1 MLYCAESMSKFH
13 ASESGVLLST
23 DVAARGLDFPAVTH
37 ILQYDAPGDVPE
49 YVQRV
54 GRTARMGR
62 RGVAIL
68 VLAPRELE
76 YVNELKRAGVAIAQ
90 QKLFPSLDALPK
102 PPELSKRAAAEGD
115 AKRRQFQ
122 VAMDAG
128 HMCEVRCE
136 NLQFNTACVTNAA
149 SVMSPCHGAMAVHR
163 DGVF

>member
-1 MLYCAESMSKFH
+1 MLTTPSRIAESMSKFH
-13 ASESGVLLST
+13 ACESGVLLST

-37 ILQYDAPGDVPE
+37 IVQYDPPGDVPE

-68 VLAPRELE
+68 VLAPGEVE
-76 YVNELKRAGVAIAQ
+76 YVNELKRAGVAIVQ

-115 AKRRQFQ
+115 PRRRQFQ

-128 HMCEVRCE
+128 HMCEVC
-136 NLQFNTACVTNAA
+136 L
-149 SVMSPCHGAMAVHR
+149 
-163 DGVF
+163 

>member
-1 MLYCAESMSKFH
+1 MATFH
-13 ASESGVLLST
+13 ACDAGVLLST

-37 ILQYDAPGDVPE
+37 IVQYDAPGDVPE

-68 VLAPRELE
+68 VLAPGELE
-76 YVNELKRAGVAIAQ
+76 YVNELKRVGVSIAQ
-90 QKLFPSLDALPK
+90 QKLFPSMDALPK
-102 PPELSKRAAAEGD
+102 PPALSKRAAAEGD

-128 HMCEVRCE
+128 HMCEVGS
-136 NLQFNTACVTNAA
+136 LLT
-149 SVMSPCHGAMAVHR
+149 
-163 DGVF
+163 